1 MMTLAINIILRSYS
15 YSEEDIN
22 LTLHKQFSLPE
33 RRTHE
38 LMMIYSVSLNILPKS
53 INVPV
58 LKIMSP

>member
-22 LTLHKQFSLPE
+22 LTPHKQFSLPE

-38 LMMIYSVSLNILPKS
+38 LMMIDSVSLNILPKS